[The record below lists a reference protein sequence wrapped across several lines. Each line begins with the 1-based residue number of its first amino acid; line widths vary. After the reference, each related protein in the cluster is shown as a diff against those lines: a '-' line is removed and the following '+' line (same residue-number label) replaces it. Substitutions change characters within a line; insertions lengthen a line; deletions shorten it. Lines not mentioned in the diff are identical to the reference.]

1 MALPINIDD
10 LINRR
15 VVESARVEYKKNW
28 NAEPIVHSICAFAND
43 IDNWGGG
50 YLIVGVE
57 EEDGMPKFPVEGIRK
72 EAIDRINKE
81 LLQKCNLIEPRYI
94 PIVEHTTY
102 EGKDILILWAPGG
115 ENRPYKCPVSISEGK
130 SVKSEKAYYI
140 RKLSN
145 TIRANAL
152 EEKELF
158 LLANSVPFD
167 DRANLKANLEDLRA
181 SLIAEYLYSVGSDLQ
196 QEALKRPLA
205 DIAVDMRLVGGPSE
219 FRKPLN
225 VGLMFFSEDPERF
238 FDYARIEI
246 VDKPDPTGIGMTE
259 KLFTG
264 PLDRQLRDALSYLQN
279 YIIQEKVKKVSG
291 QAEAERFCNY
301 PYAAVE
307 EALSNAIYHKSY
319 QIGEPITV
327 VITPEQME
335 ITSLPGPDRTIS
347 DEDLANRRM
356 ISRRYRNRRIGDFL
370 KELRLVEG
378 RNTGIPTILRAMKEN
393 GSPLP
398 TFETDSDRTY
408 LTVVL
413 PVHASFLP
421 SFSKKSAGRE
431 IKRTYRTVEELK
443 SLILTALEETGA
455 SSTSELAAA
464 LGYKKSTT
472 TMRKAIQELLR
483 EEKIAYQNP
492 DHLKDKKQ
500 KLKIIP

>member
-1 MALPINIDD
+1 M
-10 LINRR
+10 
-15 VVESARVEYKKNW
+15 
-28 NAEPIVHSICAFAND
+28 
-43 IDNWGGG
+43 
-50 YLIVGVE
+50 
-57 EEDGMPKFPVEGIRK
+57 
-72 EAIDRINKE
+72 
-81 LLQKCNLIEPRYI
+81 
-94 PIVEHTTY
+94 
-102 EGKDILILWAPGG
+102 
-115 ENRPYKCPVSISEGK
+115 SISEGK

-158 LLANSVPFD
+158 LLANNVPFD

-370 KELRLVEG
+370 KELRLVV
-378 RNTGIPTILRAMKEN
+378 R
-393 GSPLP
+393 
-398 TFETDSDRTY
+398 
-408 LTVVL
+408 
-413 PVHASFLP
+413 
-421 SFSKKSAGRE
+421 
-431 IKRTYRTVEELK
+431 
-443 SLILTALEETGA
+443 
-455 SSTSELAAA
+455 
-464 LGYKKSTT
+464 
-472 TMRKAIQELLR
+472 
-483 EEKIAYQNP
+483 
-492 DHLKDKKQ
+492 
-500 KLKIIP
+500 